1 MVYELVAEV
10 LESDAL
16 ANEAEPEVPVAV
28 LAVRLR
34 ALAEAGLGKVDH
46 SWAHLHP
53 SPHHLPHMVASA
65 VRAEHLQV
73 PEDQLAQSEY

>member
-28 LAVRLR
+28 LAVR
-34 ALAEAGLGKVDH
+34 ALAEAGLVKVDH

-53 SPHHLPHMVASA
+53 SPHRLPHMVARA
-65 VRAEHLQV
+65 ARAEHSQV
-73 PEDQLAQSEY
+73 PEDRLAQSEY

>member
-1 MVYELVAEV
+1 MVYELEAEV
-10 LESDAL
+10 LESYAL
-16 ANEAEPEVPVAV
+16 ANEAEPDPEAPVAV
-28 LAVRLR
+28 PAVR
-34 ALAEAGLGKVDH
+34 ALAEAGLGQADH

-53 SPHHLPHMVASA
+53 SPHRLPHMVARA

>member
-28 LAVRLR
+28 LAVR

-53 SPHHLPHMVASA
+53 SPHRLPHMVARA

-73 PEDQLAQSEY
+73 PEDRLAQSEY

>member
-1 MVYELVAEV
+1 MVYELEAEV

-28 LAVRLR
+28 PVVR

-53 SPHHLPHMVASA
+53 SPHRLPHMVARA

-73 PEDQLAQSEY
+73 PEDRLAQSEY

>member
-1 MVYELVAEV
+1 MVYELEAEV
-10 LESDAL
+10 LESYAL

-28 LAVRLR
+28 PAVR

-53 SPHHLPHMVASA
+53 SPHRLPHMVARA
-65 VRAEHLQV
+65 ARAEHSQV
-73 PEDQLAQSEY
+73 PEDRLAQSEY